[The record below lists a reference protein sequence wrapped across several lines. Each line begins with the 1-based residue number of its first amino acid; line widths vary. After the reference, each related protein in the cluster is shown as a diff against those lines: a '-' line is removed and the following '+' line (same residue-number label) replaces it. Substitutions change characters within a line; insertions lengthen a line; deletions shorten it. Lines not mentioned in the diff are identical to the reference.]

1 MRTLTRCTIAAAVSA
16 VLLSACQRG
25 PVPNQVFTRPA
36 PARAAAPP
44 VVRNSGPWVNKPSA
58 ETQRFTL
65 DQHAVV
71 TIGLDTAARSDTL
84 TSHAEIAF
92 TGVPSARSV
101 NGTVGALLV
110 GGAGRPPAT
119 PPGLQVPFSF
129 RAGYAAAN
137 SQLAFTAPADVAP
150 CSSTELAAA
159 QSLRDLWF
167 EAPDTLRVGAT
178 WSDSA
183 SYITCRDGIP
193 LHSVVHRMF
202 HISASAARD
211 GRVLLSIARLS
222 RTVIDGRGSQF
233 GDSVTVT
240 GSGNGQLNYDFDPAR
255 GEVISAT
262 GNATLD
268 ISLRSSQRTQIVRQT
283 ADIRI
288 GRS

>member
-1 MRTLTRCTIAAAVSA
+1 V
-16 VLLSACQRG
+16 
-25 PVPNQVFTRPA
+25 NRP
-36 PARAAAPP
+36 
-44 VVRNSGPWVNKPSA
+44 ST
-58 ETQRFTL
+58 EIQRFTVE
-65 DQHAVV
+65 QHAVV
-71 TIGLDTAARSDTL
+71 TIGVDTSAHSDTL
-84 TSHAEIAF
+84 TSHAEVSF
-92 TGVPSARSV
+92 TVVPSTRGV
-101 NGTVGALLV
+101 NGTVSAFLV
-110 GGAGRPPAT
+110 GGAGHEPAT

-137 SQLAFTAPADVAP
+137 LQLTFTAPADSTQ
-150 CSSTELAAA
+150 CSSSGLAAA

-233 GDSVTVT
+233 GDSVGVT
-240 GSGNGQLNYDFDPAR
+240 GSGNGQLTYDFDPAR

-268 ISLRSSQRTQIVRQT
+268 ISLRGSQRTQIVRQT
-283 ADIRI
+283 TEIRI

>member
-1 MRTLTRCTIAAAVSA
+1 
-16 VLLSACQRG
+16 
-25 PVPNQVFTRPA
+25 
-36 PARAAAPP
+36 
-44 VVRNSGPWVNKPSA
+44 
-58 ETQRFTL
+58 
-65 DQHAVV
+65 
-71 TIGLDTAARSDTL
+71 
-84 TSHAEIAF
+84 
-92 TGVPSARSV
+92 
-101 NGTVGALLV
+101 
-110 GGAGRPPAT
+110 
-119 PPGLQVPFSF
+119 LQVPFLF
-129 RAGYAAAN
+129 RAGYTAAN
-137 SQLAFTAPADVAP
+137 LQLTFTAPADSAQ
-150 CSSTELAAA
+150 CSSSGLAAA

-202 HISASAARD
+202 HISASTARD

-240 GSGNGQLNYDFDPAR
+240 GSGNGQLTYDFDPAR

-268 ISLRSSQRTQIVRQT
+268 ISLRGSQRTQIVRQT
-283 ADIRI
+283 TEIRI